1 MEVLKIDITN
11 YPFRISPNQ
20 THRALEL
27 LSNND
32 ICKFH
37 HKGPIIRQ
45 DMPIRKQTIFSVREF
60 LKLWAFLNYYGL
72 RQKFPARRA
81 CTTLHNSYEE
91 TETCFH
97 KTTTTINLL

>member
-1 MEVLKIDITN
+1 MEVLKIDVTN
-11 YPFRISPNQ
+11 YPFGISPNQ

-45 DMPIRKQTIFSVREF
+45 DMPIRKQTIFSLQKF
-60 LKLWAFLNYYGL
+60 LKLWEFLNYYGL
-72 RQKFPARRA
+72 CQKSPARRA
-81 CTTLHNSYEE
+81 CTSLHNSYEGIE
-91 TETCFH
+91 TFAQN
-97 KTTTTINLL
+97 TTRMNLL